1 MKRTPRWYGFAMQT
15 SAFSLPRSYK
25 VVTYM
30 QRYLATVILEKLCKQ
45 HIPYRLPSHTSH
57 KTEPCDVAVFG
68 TLEAAY

>member
-30 QRYLATVILEKLCKQ
+30 QKYLATVILEKLYKQ
-45 HIPYRLPSHTSH
+45 HLLYRLPSHTSH
-57 KTEPCDVAVFG
+57 KAEPCDVAVFSP
-68 TLEAAY
+68 LEAAH